1 MMKIVTWNIRGI
13 NGRSKQRILRDCIM
27 AEKPDILLLQETK
40 CKGAEAASIFQ
51 RIWRDCIFITTD
63 SIGASGGLAILWDPH
78 KVTLSNPFTTTGT
91 ITAHFTALGTTQE
104 GAITN
109 VYGPQGSQD
118 KDKFLERLELIKSL
132 TNTPN
137 WIIGGDFNMILT
149 LEEKTGGNKRLEQD
163 SGKFKALIDHLK
175 LIDIETSNGIYTWSN
190 RRSGHQHIACRLDR
204 FLVTE
209 ELMETGSDLDSLI
222 LPKAGSDH
230 WPLALQLSLGEPPK
244 FKPFRFEKFWLS
256 HPDFTR
262 LAKHWWEQAEVNQGS
277 CMYKFQQ
284 RLKNFKQ
291 HLKSWNKNNF
301 GNIHQS
307 LRLIESRL
315 EEIQAIFISGSRTI
329 ELMQEEEQLRLQ
341 LEERKTQE
349 EILWKQKS
357 RVQWLKEGER
367 NTKFFHR
374 TVMHRRHINRITH
387 LEDDQGNHIREH
399 QKIEEELLRFYQDLL
414 KEPNIDRSEAIRRV
428 TEHIPA
434 LVTPEQNSALTRPIT
449 QEEVDQAIKAMP
461 AGKAPGPDGFTTDF
475 FHHCWD
481 LIREDVWAVVEES

>member
-1 MMKIVTWNIRGI
+1 M
-13 NGRSKQRILRDCIM
+13 
-27 AEKPDILLLQETK
+27 
-40 CKGAEAASIFQ
+40 
-51 RIWRDCIFITTD
+51 
-63 SIGASGGLAILWDPH
+63 
-78 KVTLSNPFTTTGT
+78 
-91 ITAHFTALGTTQE
+91 AHFTALGMTQE

-149 LEEKTGGNKRLEQD
+149 LEDKTGGTKRLEQD

-262 LAKHWWEQAEVNQGS
+262 LAK
-277 CMYKFQQ
+277 
-284 RLKNFKQ
+284 
-291 HLKSWNKNNF
+291 
-301 GNIHQS
+301 
-307 LRLIESRL
+307 
-315 EEIQAIFISGSRTI
+315 
-329 ELMQEEEQLRLQ
+329 
-341 LEERKTQE
+341 
-349 EILWKQKS
+349 
-357 RVQWLKEGER
+357 
-367 NTKFFHR
+367 
-374 TVMHRRHINRITH
+374 
-387 LEDDQGNHIREH
+387 
-399 QKIEEELLRFYQDLL
+399 
-414 KEPNIDRSEAIRRV
+414 
-428 TEHIPA
+428 
-434 LVTPEQNSALTRPIT
+434 
-449 QEEVDQAIKAMP
+449 
-461 AGKAPGPDGFTTDF
+461 
-475 FHHCWD
+475 
-481 LIREDVWAVVEES
+481 